1 VEINES
7 EVLVVER
14 VIQCSRAA
22 FKAVWDALDAYTCM
36 CERYREARSIG
47 MIVYGRVSRL
57 LKEQGGGVGIKVD
70 LVSGQAKYPESQ
82 YTAILSISSAITL
95 QAISHY

>member
-7 EVLVVER
+7 EALVVER
-14 VIQCSRAA
+14 VVQYSKAA
-22 FKAVWDALDAYTCM
+22 FKAVWDAFDAYTCI
-36 CERYREARSIG
+36 CERYRKAGSIG

-70 LVSGQAKYPESQ
+70 LVSGQASYPESQ
-82 YTAILSISSAITL
+82 YTATLSISSAITL
-95 QAISHY
+95 QATSHY